1 MKRVFIIWS
10 VMNQIGFGVEVE
22 EKDYSKAK
30 ELALDGWNKWNNP
43 DEYPEY
49 HDVGFAEPSME
60 LMDEA
65 GIKYRILD
73 EEEITDPENPDE
85 FNMSLDENLEIFG

>member
-10 VMNQIGFGVEVE
+10 SMNQMGFGVEVE

-30 ELALDGWNKWNNP
+30 ELALDGWDKWNNP
-43 DEYPEY
+43 EEYPEY

-85 FNMSLDENLEIFG
+85 FNMSLDENLEIF